1 VNTLEGIRIAFGQI
15 RAQKLKSAFAVIGV
29 VIGVMFLITVVSVI
43 EGMNRYMEDD
53 FARKIYGVNTL
64 VLRRTPQIQI
74 NTNPDVRREWER
86 RPRLTMMD
94 AEAIR
99 GNLSM
104 PLLISV
110 ESNTPGQIA
119 TADGVEIGN
128 ALLTAA
134 TADIF
139 RIRDLELERGRAFTP
154 PEEQLGAAVV
164 VIGASAAETLFGAR
178 DPIGERVRIRGDW
191 LQVIGVMRRQGDIP
205 GMPVSLNNRA
215 IAPTNSPL
223 GRKLMANRMVASI
236 VVRPL
241 DGAHFELARHEI
253 ESLMRERHR
262 LRPTQANSFEIETAE
277 DSIGFWHTLRGILM
291 VAFPMLVGISFV
303 VGGIVIMNI
312 MLVSVIERTREI
324 GLRKALG
331 ARRRDIH
338 FQMLVESATLSGAGA
353 LCGIGLG
360 LLLARIVSAVSPLPA
375 AIAPFWLGVAALLGV
390 SVGIIAGIYPA
401 TRAARLDPV
410 VALQRE

>member
-1 VNTLEGIRIAFGQI
+1 MNTWEGVRVAFAQI
-15 RAQKLKSAFAVIGV
+15 RAQKLKSFFAVIGV

-53 FARKIYGVNTL
+53 FARKIYGLNTL
-64 VLRRTPQIQI
+64 VLRQRPQIQI
-74 NTNPDVRREWER
+74 NTDVDLRREWNR
-86 RPRLTMMD
+86 RPRLTLVD
-94 AEAIR
+94 AESIR
-99 GNLSM
+99 DNLSM

-110 ESNTPGQIA
+110 ETNSQGQVA
-119 TADGVEIGN
+119 SEEGLEIGN

-139 RIRDLELERGRAFTP
+139 RIRDLEMDRGRSFTA
-154 PEEQLGAAVV
+154 PEENAGSAVV
-164 VIGASAAETLFGAR
+164 VLGASASETLFGQL
-178 DPIGERVRIRGDW
+178 DPIGRRVRIRGDW
-191 LQVIGVMRRQGDIP
+191 FEVIGVMSRQGDIP

-215 IAPTNSPL
+215 ITPVTSPL
-223 GRKLMANRMVASI
+223 GRKMTPNRFVGSI
-236 VVRPL
+236 IVRPVDGTQL
-241 DGAHFELARHEI
+241 DLARIEL

-262 LRPTQANSFEIETAE
+262 LRPTQGNSFEIESAK
-277 DSIGFWHTLRGILM
+277 DSLSFWETIRRMLM
-291 VAFPMLVGISFV
+291 LAFPMLVGISLV

-338 FQMLVESATLSGAGA
+338 FQMLVEAATLSGAGA
-353 LCGIGLG
+353 LLGILLGLG
-360 LLLARIVSAVSPLPA
+360 LARLVAAVSPLPA
-375 AIAPFWLGVAALLGV
+375 AIAPFWMGVAALLGV
-390 SVGIIAGIYPA
+390 SVGIIAGLYPA